1 MGNGTMGGYG
11 MKSARR
17 HTKGFTLIASLL
29 LLLLISGLAIGLLMM
44 VNAENRVGGSD
55 MQNDL
60 AFHAAEGGIEKMAS
74 DLALVLQNAQS
85 TTASEI
91 CGVGGPTYG
100 GSASNEPAITGVTWM
115 EYQVTPGALGSACP
129 GSIPKPAS
137 GSNWNQIVS
146 GPNQGLWAQVIPISM
161 QATAALPGGQEV
173 SMIRSAQIALI
184 PVFQY
189 GVFSE
194 GDLAFFSTPDLDFNG
209 RVHTNGDLYL
219 GVGANHTL
227 TFHHK
232 LEAYGNVV
240 ENYIPNGVTVGNAG
254 DTGKVY
260 IPTSDPGCSTP
271 PALPTDPLHP
281 STNCALKTTN
291 GGTNYGDG
299 SVQGKGGNPPQ
310 STYIPASG
318 NDTWTPFSAT
328 TTNHNIINGNYGN
341 QGANQAG
348 TGSRDLAM
356 PFVNGTNFPYEIIR
370 QPPAGEDP
378 ISALATSRE
387 YNMAQIRVLLA
398 DDPAEF
404 QNGTGSSDSN
414 NVRLANVAQHSAT
427 ATQYGVNLVTG
438 NYGSGFTASGTG
450 YNLYFA
456 TASNAVPIDCSSST
470 LCSDWPYPPAQW
482 TSTLAATTNSP
493 VPLLY
498 SNTAVAGP
506 YDTAASIPTLDGSG
520 NITSPLPPVILCPS
534 AAVLGHLPLPASLGG
549 PYSAACPTQPANTPV
564 SPYYYYQPGPTTSVA
579 STGNI
584 ANDVK
589 NQQTASWNLID
600 GWLRVEYKDA
610 SGNWH
615 PVTNE
620 WLQLGFAR
628 DVAPPT
634 ANWAGNPTTGQKNPI
649 NPKAILLLQEPADRS
664 VNATVPA
671 PNTIITGDAA
681 WNSTSGWNN
690 PSCTATQRIS
700 GTTYCSAWS
709 GDTAPPALID
719 SVYWEFGPSSSPTQQ
734 SVTQYNWYPI
744 NFYDAREGE
753 ARDVDQGNNSCTSSG
768 VMNAVEIDVGN
779 LQQWLQGNIG
789 TSGGSVDYVSQNGYV
804 LYFSDRR
811 GMLVNPNLTSSH
823 PAGTKSGDSGLE
835 DTVNSSSQAGTPDG
849 VLEPTYAGSP
859 LSPSGVALSP
869 EDVNENGYLDNWGTA
884 SLGLGQY
891 NGTVNQ
897 NYKIFASNPDNAYS
911 PRMASCGT
919 TGRKNWVSGARH
931 VLKLVDGAL
940 GTGTGNLPITPVG
953 TSVTVGGTTTTY
965 YGGFT
970 VASENPVYIQGD
982 YNSVTNPTEDTF
994 FPVLPSTTPGADQ
1007 TGYVPAAVIADAVT
1021 LLSNNWDDR
1030 VSMVGTAAGT
1040 DITFTGTPNAGY
1052 RQANTTSYRVAVAG
1066 GKNMAFPF
1074 PSWANT
1080 NPDYPFGTDGGVGNF
1095 LRFLEDWSTPNAT
1108 LNYGGSLVSLYYST
1122 YNTGIFKCCEYAVY
1136 APPTRNYVFDVDFTL
1151 PGGVGLPPGTPLF
1164 RDVETLGYRQMF
1176 TTRNSSTNQ

>member
-100 GSASNEPAITGVTWM
+100 GSASNEPSLPGVTWM

-129 GSIPKPAS
+129 GTIPKPSS
-137 GSNWNQIVS
+137 GNNWNQIIS

-240 ENYIPNGVTVGNAG
+240 ENYIPNGETVGNSN
-254 DTGKVY
+254 DTGAVD
-260 IPTSDPGCSTP
+260 IPTNDPGCLAPVAPKTGSDYP
-271 PALPTDPLHP
+271 PTGL
-281 STNCALKTTN
+281 SNCVCKTTN
-291 GGTNYGDG
+291 GGTDYGDG

-318 NDTWTPFSAT
+318 TDTWTPFSAT

-404 QNGTGSSDSN
+404 QNGTGSSDSQ
-414 NVRLANVAQHSAT
+414 NVRLANVAQHWT
-427 ATQYGVNLVTG
+427 GATQYGVTLTSG
-438 NYGSGFTASGTG
+438 NIGPGFTAGS

-456 TASNAVPIDCSSST
+456 TASNGVLSACSNSIT
-470 LCSDWPYPPAQW
+470 CTTDWPYPPAPW
-482 TSTLAATTNSP
+482 TSTLAATTGSP

-520 NITSPLPPVILCPS
+520 NITSPLPPTFVICPPTGFNPTGQN
-534 AAVLGHLPLPASLGG
+534 AHCPA
-549 PYSAACPTQPANTPV
+549 TPV
-564 SPYYYYQPGPTTSVA
+564 APYFYQVNSDGSLTAVSTNSVTPT
-579 STGNI
+579 NP
-584 ANDVK
+584 
-589 NQQTASWNLID
+589 ASWNLID
-600 GWLRVEYKDA
+600 GWLRVEYKDS

-628 DVAPPT
+628 GVVQPT
-634 ANWAGNPTTGQKNPI
+634 QNMLGNPSTGQPNPI
-649 NPKAILLLQEPADRS
+649 NPNAILLLQQPADRFNPS
-664 VNATVPA
+664 VSGYTLPLAT
-671 PNTIITGDAA
+671 
-681 WNSTSGWNN
+681 TSMTSATWTSWPG
-690 PSCTATQRIS
+690 PSCT
-700 GTTYCSAWS
+700 TYNNHNPKQCTAWA
-709 GDTAPPALID
+709 DAPPYVQAD
-719 SVYWEFGPSSSPTQQ
+719 STTGYWQFGPSSSPTAQ

-779 LQQWLQGNIG
+779 LQQWLKGKIG
-789 TSGGSVDYVSQNGYV
+789 TSGTSVDYVSQNGYV

-849 VLEPTYAGSP
+849 VLEPTHAGSP
-859 LSPSGVALSP
+859 LSPLGVALSP

-940 GTGTGNLPITPVG
+940 GTATGNLPITPVG

-970 VASENPVYIQGD
+970 VASENPLYIQGD

-1030 VSMVGTAAGT
+1030 ISMVGTAAGT

-1052 RQANTTSYRVAVAG
+1052 RQASTTSYRVAVAG

-1074 PSWANT
+1074 PSWANA

-1122 YNTGIFKCCEYAVY
+1122 YSTGIFKCCEYSVY
-1136 APPTRNYVFDVDFTL
+1136 APPTRNYVFDTDFTL